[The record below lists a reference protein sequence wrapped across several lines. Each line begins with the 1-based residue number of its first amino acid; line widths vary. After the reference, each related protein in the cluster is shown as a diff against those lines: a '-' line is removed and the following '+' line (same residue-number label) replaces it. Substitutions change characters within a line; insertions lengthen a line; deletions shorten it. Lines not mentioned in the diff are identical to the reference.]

1 MTINNAPNLRI
12 VHFLHT
18 IDVCSGIINNMK
30 IVFKC
35 VFFLFCIS
43 TAEAIVSILRTGQSK
58 QWTVR
63 AKPVLVVG
71 LKLRTTHTYVYGPY
85 RNPVGRAKGQSSG
98 ERPRDVAVSGV
109 PACLRAALIWH
120 SCFGYKYA
128 CVYASRW
135 QVAPYHQYASKFNR

>member
-1 MTINNAPNLRI
+1 MTINTASTINI
-12 VHFLHT
+12 HFLHT
-18 IDVCSGIINNMK
+18 MDVFSGIVSNMK

-35 VFFLFCIS
+35 VFTMHFYFCFS

-58 QWTVR
+58 QRTVRRR
-63 AKPVLVVG
+63 AKPVRVVG

-85 RNPVGRAKGQSSG
+85 RNPVGRAKGQNSG
-98 ERPRDVAVSGV
+98 ERPRDVAVSGA

-128 CVYASRW
+128 CDYASR
-135 QVAPYHQYASKFNR
+135 